1 MSLICISMSLLR
13 LGGGFPTVKLCSEA
27 SCSYGAFVLLCFHS
41 SCFLYFSLIFPEVCE
56 DWQLANSLPM
66 QPQGHCRRTSAITP
80 QLAPSPAL
88 VFSLNLL
95 KRREFGHCDGGE
107 CRNSF
112 GLELWGHEDVRTG
125 RERWDNHFRAL
136 PNRDREMTRWLKALV
151 TNPWRPAFRSPSTR
165 VNAGL
170 QRPAYNPIVQRQRQ
184 DLTRASWLVR
194 QRKFTSSEY
203 NRKTLAQYIRL
214 R

>member
-1 MSLICISMSLLR
+1 MHFHESVKVR
-13 LGGGFPTVKLCSEA
+13 GGFPTVKLCSEA

-56 DWQLANSLPM
+56 DWQLANSLPV
-66 QPQGHCRRTSAITP
+66 QPQGHCRRTSPITP
-80 QLAPSPAL
+80 QLASSPAL

-136 PNRDREMTRWLKALV
+136 PNREGNDSVTKSTRHKPV
-151 TNPWRPAFRSPSTR
+151 KTCVQIPSTR

>member
-1 MSLICISMSLLR
+1 MLLSASRLCCTLIHTFKTENSSQTWGFVLNIWKTNSLNSDIFESHMHFHESVKV
-13 LGGGFPTVKLCSEA
+13 GGGFSTVKLCSEA

-56 DWQLANSLPM
+56 DWQLANSLPV
-66 QPQGHCRRTSAITP
+66 QPQGHCRRTSPITP

-112 GLELWGHEDVRTG
+112 GLEL
-125 RERWDNHFRAL
+125 
-136 PNRDREMTRWLKALV
+136 
-151 TNPWRPAFRSPSTR
+151 
-165 VNAGL
+165 
-170 QRPAYNPIVQRQRQ
+170 
-184 DLTRASWLVR
+184 
-194 QRKFTSSEY
+194 
-203 NRKTLAQYIRL
+203 
-214 R
+214 